1 MKGSGGNR
9 SMTKNAVTL
18 CYGRQGLTVEL
29 PDQCVAHELRMR
41 KLPPLSDPIQAIQE
55 TLSHPI
61 GCLPL
66 CDLAR
71 GGRTACIL
79 VCDITRPVPNELLLS
94 PIVSELETAGIP
106 RSHITILIATGLH
119 RPAPEDEKRFI
130 IGDDGIYESVRVE
143 NHHPQDDTA
152 HVRLG
157 TTEKGTPV
165 LIDRRFVEADIKV
178 VTGLIEPHWMAGYS
192 GGRKLIVPGIA
203 HRDTIMAFHSP
214 VFMEH
219 PQARNCILDGNPLF
233 EDQLEVVDMLDGEI
247 FGVNVVIDEGRRLV
261 AVTSGSL
268 LESHLEA
275 VDVARQLCEVPTP
288 QKFCTIVTSAGGF
301 PLDKTYYQTIKGMYA
316 PLDILLPGG
325 SIVLV
330 SECSEGWGSQQ
341 FMEAQKLLNGLGPE
355 GFVKR
360 ISGPTF
366 PAIIDQWQTEKLAQ
380 TLQKARIFL
389 HSPNL
394 GGKNW
399 SLTCVEKARTAEEA
413 VAESMERSGD
423 KNVAVIPEG
432 PYVIPFHSPTK
443 PS

>member
-1 MKGSGGNR
+1 
-9 SMTKNAVTL
+9 
-18 CYGRQGLTVEL
+18 
-29 PDQCVAHELRMR
+29 
-41 KLPPLSDPIQAIQE
+41 
-55 TLSHPI
+55 
-61 GCLPL
+61 
-66 CDLAR
+66 
-71 GGRTACIL
+71 
-79 VCDITRPVPNELLLS
+79 VPNELLLS
-94 PIVSELETAGIP
+94 PIVSELEAAGIS

-130 IGDDGIYESVRVE
+130 IGDTDLYDSIKVE
-143 NHHPQDDTA
+143 NHHAQDDAA
-152 HVRLG
+152 HLRLG
-157 TTEKGTPV
+157 TTTKGTPI

-192 GGRKLIVPGIA
+192 GGRKLIVPGLA
-203 HRDTIMAFHSP
+203 HRETIMAFHSP

-219 PQARNCILDGNPLF
+219 PQAHNCILDGNPLC

-275 VDVARQLCEVPTP
+275 VDAARKLSEIPIP
-288 QKFCTIVTSAGGF
+288 QKFFTIVTSAGGF

-330 SECSEGWGSQQ
+330 SECSEGWGSKQ
-341 FMEAQKLLNGLGPE
+341 FIEAQKLLNDLGPE

-394 GGKNW
+394 GEEKW

-432 PYVIPFHSPTK
+432 PYVIPFYSPTK